1 MTILIFNLS
10 GGFTDMKKNLIAI
23 TLFTKE
29 HNYKFTI
36 KNCTA
41 RPQSLDLNTSKI
53 EESIIKNGY
62 MYDVKNLFDEK
73 TFLIY
78 DNYISFE
85 TIDSC
90 HENTFN
96 FNDTYKP
103 SLIFKDRTHLTNYK
117 NIIKEIDTP
126 YVYMGNHF
134 YFYSGYNI
142 TSILFSKDFNA
153 TIIPSSK
160 IWTEY
165 NNFISTIDFQYN
177 FIHFRYEN
185 DMKKMLTILKNINS
199 LDYTLS
205 DVIKLNAFENNL
217 KIYVAT
223 TNIEE
228 FYDKNLIENPLDT
241 YNIFY
246 NTKKCVFFDENAF
259 IDFLIGMN
267 SVEVLGFSHSGFSV
281 CLTKLKNKNK
291 YYNSC

>member
-73 TFLIY
+73 TFFIY
-78 DNYISFE
+78 DNYVSFE

-90 HENTFN
+90 DQNTFN

-103 SLIFKDRTHLTNYK
+103 SLIFKDRSHLINYK

-142 TSILFSKDFNA
+142 NSILFSKDFNA

-185 DMKKMLTILKNINS
+185 DMKKMLTILKNKS

-205 DVIKLNAFENNL
+205 DVMKLNAFENNL

-228 FYDKNLIENPLDT
+228 FYDKKLIENPLDT

-246 NTKKCVFFDENAF
+246 NKKKCVFFDENAF
-259 IDFLIGMN
+259 LDFLIGMN
-267 SVEVLGFSHSGFSV
+267 AVEVLGFSHSGFSV
-281 CLTKLKNKNK
+281 CLNKLKNKNK
-291 YYNSC
+291 YYNL

>member
-10 GGFTDMKKNLIAI
+10 GGFTDMKKNLLAI

-53 EESIIKNGY
+53 DEEIIKNGY
-62 MYDVKNLFDEK
+62 MYDFKNLFDEK

-90 HENTFN
+90 DQNTFN

-185 DMKKMLTILKNINS
+185 DMKKMLSILKNINS

-228 FYDKNLIENPLDT
+228 FYDKKLIEKPLDT

-291 YYNSC
+291 YYNL

>member
-10 GGFTDMKKNLIAI
+10 GGFTDMKKNLLAI

-41 RPQSLDLNTSKI
+41 RPQMLDLNTSKI
-53 EESIIKNGY
+53 DEQIIKNGY

-90 HENTFN
+90 DQNTFD
-96 FNDTYKP
+96 FNTTCKP
-103 SLIFKDRTHLTNYK
+103 SLIFKDRSHLSNYK
-117 NIIKEIDTP
+117 TIIKEIDKP
-126 YVYMGNHF
+126 YIYMGNHF

-142 TSILFSKDFNA
+142 TSVYSKEFNA

-160 IWTEY
+160 ILNEY
-165 NNFISTIDFQYN
+165 NNFMSTIDFQYN

-185 DMKKMLTILKNINS
+185 DMKKMLTVLKNIKS

-223 TNIEE
+223 TDIED
-228 FYDKNLIENPLDT
+228 FYDKKLIENPLDT

-246 NTKKCVFFDENAF
+246 NKKKCVFFDENAF

-281 CLTKLKNKNK
+281 CLNKLKNKNK
-291 YYNSC
+291 YYNLC

>member
-10 GGFTDMKKNLIAI
+10 GGFTDMKKNLLAI

-53 EESIIKNGY
+53 DEQIIKNGY

-90 HENTFN
+90 DQNTFD
-96 FNDTYKP
+96 FNDKYKP
-103 SLIFKDRTHLTNYK
+103 SLIFKDRSHLSNYK
-117 NIIKEIDTP
+117 TIIKEIDTP

-160 IWTEY
+160 IWNEY
-165 NNFISTIDFQYN
+165 NNFISSINFQYN

-185 DMKKMLTILKNINS
+185 DMKKMLTVLKNINS
-199 LDYTLS
+199 LDYKLS

-246 NTKKCVFFDENAF
+246 NTKKMCFFDENAF

-281 CLTKLKNKNK
+281 CLNKLKNKNK
-291 YYNSC
+291 YYNLC